1 MNRRNFCTWLGG
13 TAMMALV
20 DYDGLAQS
28 TPAAPS
34 VPYSAGTDSP
44 KFRAPLNACDA
55 HHHIYDTRFP
65 VAPHWKSGM
74 PQDATVA
81 SYRLLQKRLGTTR
94 SIVVQPST
102 FGVDNSC
109 LLDALSQL
117 GSSSRGVVVVDTG
130 VSDAELKKMAAAGVC
145 GIRVNFVSPQSWGPT
160 TPEMLVELSK
170 RVHDLNWHVQVLML
184 GEQIAQM
191 ESVLQQL
198 PTPVVLD
205 HLGRIPQPEG
215 LDHAGYAAVRRLLD
229 NGRTWMKLSEA
240 YEDTKVGPP
249 RYEDTSKLAKS
260 YIDAAPERVVW
271 GSDWPHPT
279 QKIKPD
285 DALLFDLL
293 ADWAPN
299 EATRRRI
306 LVSNPETLYGFPKSS

>member
-55 HHHIYDTRFP
+55 HHHIYDPRFP

-117 GSSSRGVVVVDTG
+117 GSSSRGVVV
-130 VSDAELKKMAAAGVC
+130 
-145 GIRVNFVSPQSWGPT
+145 
-160 TPEMLVELSK
+160 
-170 RVHDLNWHVQVLML
+170 
-184 GEQIAQM
+184 
-191 ESVLQQL
+191 
-198 PTPVVLD
+198 
-205 HLGRIPQPEG
+205 
-215 LDHAGYAAVRRLLD
+215 
-229 NGRTWMKLSEA
+229 
-240 YEDTKVGPP
+240 
-249 RYEDTSKLAKS
+249 
-260 YIDAAPERVVW
+260 
-271 GSDWPHPT
+271 
-279 QKIKPD
+279 
-285 DALLFDLL
+285 
-293 ADWAPN
+293 
-299 EATRRRI
+299 ATRA
-306 LVSNPETLYGFPKSS
+306 SATPS